1 MFFHPASMQIGTKKV
16 VNNIKN
22 REIPSK
28 PKIKFIPK
36 KDSHCL

>member
-1 MFFHPASMQIGTKKV
+1 MHIGTKNV

-22 REIPSK
+22 KEIPSK

-36 KDSHCL
+36 KDNQFL